1 MTDALPLFPLS
12 HGIFPDGMLQLQIFE
27 VRYLDLI
34 RRCHREQ
41 TPFGVA
47 WLAQGSEVAVP
58 GQVPRLHPV
67 GTVVRVDT
75 LETLQAALLR
85 VRCIGGQ
92 RFKLGATEAGP
103 YGVWYG
109 EVEYLPEDLPTPL
122 PPEMQPLANRL
133 GRGIAQAQADGRL
146 DELPLQAPYR
156 LDECGWVANR
166 WGELLPLPAE
176 DKLSL
181 LGEADPLV
189 RLRQVARYLGTGA
202 GD

>member
-1 MTDALPLFPLS
+1 MERIPLFPLS
-12 HGIFPDGMLQLQIFE
+12 HGVFPDGVLHLQIFE

-34 RRCHREQ
+34 RRCHREH

-47 WLAQGSEVAVP
+47 WLAQGNEVAVP

-67 GTVVRVDT
+67 GTLAHIET

-85 VRCIGGQ
+85 VRCVGGK
-92 RFKLGATEAGP
+92 RFTLGAMEAGP

-109 EVEYLPEDLPTPL
+109 EVDYMSDDAPTPL
-122 PPEMQPLANRL
+122 PPQLQPLANRL
-133 GRGIAQAQADGRL
+133 GRGIAQAQTDGRL
-146 DELPLQAPYR
+146 GELPLQAPYR

-166 WGELLPLPAE
+166 WAELLPLSAE
-176 DKLSL
+176 EKMAL
-181 LGEADPLV
+181 LAQPDPQARLV
-189 RLRQVARYLGTGA
+189 QVAQVLGTS

>member
-1 MTDALPLFPLS
+1 MERIPLFPLS
-12 HGIFPDGMLQLQIFE
+12 HGVFPDGVLHLQIFE

-34 RRCHREQ
+34 RRCHREH

-47 WLAQGSEVAVP
+47 WLAQGNEVAVP

-67 GTVVRVDT
+67 GTLAHIET

-85 VRCIGGQ
+85 VRCVGGK
-92 RFKLGATEAGP
+92 RFTLGAMEAGP

-109 EVEYLPEDLPTPL
+109 EVDYLSDDAPTPL
-122 PPEMQPLANRL
+122 PPKLQPLANRL
-133 GRGIAQAQADGRL
+133 GRGIAQAQTDRRL
-146 DELPLQAPYR
+146 GELPLQAPFR

-166 WGELLPLPAE
+166 WAELLPLSAE
-176 DKLSL
+176 EKMAL
-181 LGEADPLV
+181 LAQPDPQARLV
-189 RLRQVARYLGTGA
+189 QVAQVLGMEA

>member
-1 MTDALPLFPLS
+1 MERIPLFPLS
-12 HGIFPDGMLQLQIFE
+12 HGVFPDGVLHLQIFE

-34 RRCHREQ
+34 RRCHREH

-47 WLAQGSEVAVP
+47 WLAQGNEVTVP

-67 GTVVRVDT
+67 GTLAHIET

-85 VRCIGGQ
+85 VRCVGGK
-92 RFKLGATEAGP
+92 RFTLGAIEAGP

-109 EVEYLPEDLPTPL
+109 EVDYLSDDAPTPL
-122 PPEMQPLANRL
+122 PPKLQPLANRL
-133 GRGIAQAQADGRL
+133 GRGIAQAQPDGRL
-146 DELPLQAPYR
+146 GELPLQAPYR

-166 WGELLPLPAE
+166 WAELLPLSAE
-176 DKLSL
+176 EKMAL
-181 LGEADPLV
+181 LAQPDPQARLV
-189 RLRQVARYLGTGA
+189 QVAQVLGTS